1 MPQAFKLA
9 ERVIGISMNAAVAGE
24 NVQIRTQELIGP
36 TATYLLDRLEQIHLA
51 VFAKIP
57 GMPAP
62 SQIDHLLVII
72 RPDLTGTAYV
82 NELAIQAMVRVN
94 RAVQAG
100 TPVHREDI
108 SDVTLVDLGVQVP
121 PDSGVIVFRS
131 SGWRRSLFF
140 DLGPLMPEHGPRTE
154 PLEKA
159 LAQQELL
166 LLGITQPASTCA
178 EDAANIH
185 ALP

>member
-1 MPQAFKLA
+1 MPQEFQLT
-9 ERVIGISMNAAVAGE
+9 ERIIGVSMNSASAGE
-24 NVQIRTQELIGP
+24 KVQVRTQELIGP
-36 TATYLLDRLEQIHLA
+36 TETQLLDRLEEIHLA

-57 GMPAP
+57 GIPPP
-62 SQIDHLLVII
+62 SLIDHMLVVI

-82 NELAIQAMVRVN
+82 NELVIQAMVRVN
-94 RAVQAG
+94 CAVEAG
-100 TPVHREDI
+100 TPVYRGDI
-108 SDVTLVDLGVQVP
+108 TEVTSVDLGVQVP

-140 DLGPLMPEHGPRTE
+140 DLGPLIPEHGPRTE

-166 LLGITQPASTCA
+166 LLGITQPPSTPA
-178 EDAANIH
+178 EDATK
-185 ALP
+185 